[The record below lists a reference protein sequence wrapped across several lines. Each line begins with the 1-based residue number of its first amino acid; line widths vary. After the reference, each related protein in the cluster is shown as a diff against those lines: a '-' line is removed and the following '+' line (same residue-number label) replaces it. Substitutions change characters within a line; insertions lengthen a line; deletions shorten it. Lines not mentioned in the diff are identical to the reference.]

1 MIDMYIGK
9 KEICS
14 YHRRIYGDEE
24 DIFHRIAIIK
34 QDENHARIIAL
45 FELKILFF

>member
-9 KEICS
+9 KNLFLS
-14 YHRRIYGDEE
+14 VIYKSIYEDEE
-24 DIFHRIAIIK
+24 DIQNIFHRIAIIK

-45 FELKILFF
+45 F